1 MRQSRFDRALSK
13 AETIVNDP
21 RSYTSR
27 GKLRASKERQ
37 VNRLVTR
44 ITFLS
49 QFEKQ
54 QSNNL

>member
-13 AETIVNDP
+13 AETIVSDP